1 MIIDKKRQTKQKIGT
16 TKKNQKAWEVIARLK
31 WINSLSDF
39 NFNCP
44 FDKDDNHALHQTN
57 NNLQNLYIFT
67 PWWLVTTLVWKLYEE
82 DNAFFQFVIAPLPYC
97 KGEMY
102 KSQESYTSVMSFSQ
116 MLSINHRTDYI
127 STVST

>member
-1 MIIDKKRQTKQKIGT
+1 MIIDKQRQTKQKIGT
-16 TKKNQKAWEVIARLK
+16 TKKIKMLGK
-31 WINSLSDF
+31 LSQDS
-39 NFNCP
+39 NESIHYQILILILP
-44 FDKDDNHALHQTN
+44 LIKTTTT
-57 NNLQNLYIFT
+57 LYIKQT
-67 PWWLVTTLVWKLYEE
+67 ITCKNYISLPPWWLVTTLVWKLYEE